1 MPEPKR
7 LFLIDGM
14 AILFR
19 SYYAMFA
26 SHLTTT
32 TGEPTGATFG
42 FCSSLVRIIDKHK
55 PDLIAVA
62 WDTAEPTFRH
72 KQFPAYKANRSE
84 FPEDLIPQ
92 LERVKELVTLYRIPC
107 IEMPGFEADDVI
119 GALACRAADDGYMV
133 YCVTPDKDYLQLVR
147 DNLLIYKPSRPG
159 SDDEIVGFEGVY
171 TKFGVT
177 PDRVIDVLALI
188 GDASDNVPGVK
199 GIGEKTAI
207 PLIQQFGTLE
217 ALYEN
222 IDNVEK
228 AGVRKKLL
236 ENRDMAFLSKELV
249 TIRCDI
255 PIDVSYEQLELE
267 TPDVRGLLR
276 LYEELGLKSLAK
288 RYQSMA
294 AEENPEDVAS
304 ETSAG
309 NAAGNVAGDAVVDV
323 ADPAAPAANQSLSFN
338 YQLGALKTIKD

>member
-1 MPEPKR
+1 MSEPKR

-26 SHLTTT
+26 SHLTSTS
-32 TGEPTGATFG
+32 GEPTGATFG
-42 FCSSLVRIIDKHK
+42 FCSALVRIIDKHK

-72 KQFPAYKANRSE
+72 EQFAAYKANRSE

-92 LERVKELVTLYRIPC
+92 LQRVKEVVGLYRIPC
-107 IEMPGFEADDVI
+107 LELPGFEADDVI

-133 YCVTPDKDYLQLVR
+133 YCVTPDKDFLQLVR

-159 SDDEIVGFEGVY
+159 ADEEIVGFEGVHN
-171 TKFGVT
+171 KFGVT

-217 ALYEN
+217 GLYEN
-222 IDNVEK
+222 IDKVDK
-228 AGVRKKLL
+228 AGVKKKLL
-236 ENRDMAFLSKELV
+236 EHRDLAFLSKELV

-255 PIDVSYEQLELE
+255 PIDVSYEQLCLDQ
-267 TPDVRGLLR
+267 PDIKGLHR
-276 LYEELGLKSLAK
+276 MYDELGFKSLAK
-288 RYQSMA
+288 RYQEMA
-294 AEENPEDVAS
+294 IDELPDDS
-304 ETSAG
+304 
-309 NAAGNVAGDAVVDV
+309 
-323 ADPAAPAANQSLSFN
+323 DPA
-338 YQLGALKTIKD
+338 